1 VLVASGLMLIASGI
15 FFVAHADVS
24 SVSVSVIS
32 AQCSDGAD
40 NDGDLLIDYPADSG
54 CLDGNDTDESNAAL
68 QCADTLDNDG
78 DGLTDYPSDPGC
90 DSVTD
95 NNETNLPASG
105 GGGGGGIV
113 GPGFGGASVVITG
126 YAYPNSVVRVYQDG
140 REILQTIAGPNGL
153 FNTSIQNIL
162 AGIYT
167 FSINAQD
174 KNGRR
179 SPLYTVP
186 ISVSGAAQT
195 TVSGVYLAPTLSA
208 DLESVKRGE
217 TITFFGQTLPNA
229 PVTIYVNSVTEVP
242 IAATS
247 SSDGVYL
254 SQFNSSVLEEGDH
267 AAKSQT
273 KTGSLLTPHSAS
285 VAFSVSS
292 ESRKAGVC
300 AQRGDVNGDGK
311 VTMVDFSIAAFWYK
325 RTLSATFSVV
335 ESQCL
340 TGDEKIDLRDFSIMA
355 YYWTGR

>member
-1 VLVASGLMLIASGI
+1 MLGASGI

-32 AQCSDGAD
+32 AHCSDGAD
-40 NDGDLLIDYPADSG
+40 NDGDLLIDYPSDPG
-54 CLDGNDTDESNAAL
+54 CTDGNDTDESNAAL

-78 DGLTDYPSDPGC
+78 DSLIDYPSDPGC
-90 DSVTD
+90 DSATD

-105 GGGGGGIV
+105 GGGGGGGIV
-113 GPGFGGASVVITG
+113 GPGFGGASVAITG
-126 YAYPNSVVRVYQDG
+126 YAYPNSVVRIYQDG
-140 REILQTIAGPNGL
+140 REILQTVAGPNGL

-195 TVSGVYLAPTLSA
+195 AISGIYLAPTLSA

-229 PVTIYVNSVTEVP
+229 PVTIYVHSNTDVT

-247 SSDGVYL
+247 SGDGVYL
-254 SQFNSSVLEEGDH
+254 SQFNSSALEEGDH

-292 ESRKAGVC
+292 ESKKSGTC
-300 AQRGDVNGDGK
+300 LQRGDVNGDGK
-311 VTMVDFSIAAFWYK
+311 VTMTDFSIAAFWYK
-325 RTLSATFSVV
+325 RALSATFSMV
-335 ESQCL
+335 EAQCL
-340 TGDEKIDLRDFSIMA
+340 TGDKKIDLRDFSIMA